1 MPGKTQ
7 RSLFTAIMTNFDTAV
22 EATEDALNSEGSAT
36 EENEKRKD
44 SLKGKV
50 TELNSAWQQLARDS
64 INSDFVKTL
73 LSTATGFVKLVDAV
87 GGLTALTPAVISL
100 IAALEFKKIASGAS
114 KLGITL
120 KGVKEYLGVLSSLSK
135 ETGESMIS
143 VFLETRTSAEMLR
156 LSLIGIGTAVSV
168 AFMAINVAQGIYQ
181 KKAQAAS
188 DASQALQNKYT
199 EEANELEELGK
210 TYSELISKTNLS
222 TDENNK
228 LTQAIDT
235 LNSKYGMNIDVTDK
249 DTESIENNTKG
260 IKENIIQKKKLAAIE
275 KKDLA
280 LSKDDLGSKIWGGS
294 GFTVESLKKAISL
307 PLSQSAEESERFLLN
322 LNKSGKVYGGKI
334 GESINQTIGATTIA
348 GYEENLRTQ
357 KELLTETTNKT
368 KEQENALKSITDEY
382 NKVIAIM
389 TTGKEAYSGILDLF
403 NQGIPITN
411 SDALALYNLGL
422 ITRAQVNYVN
432 DYNNASDEEKQKL
445 AETQTSIN
453 NNAKALAGS
462 QKTTQETVE
471 NIEKL
476 NSEIDE
482 MQKVYDS
489 LHSAVDEY
497 NSNGYLTI
505 DTLQSLLSLS
515 PEYLANLSMQN
526 GQLQVNNMSLED
538 QVNALKYNA
547 IAQLEAAKA
556 ADLNALSQGKMK
568 NVSAGAKQ
576 AIAGIGNTAVQTGA
590 QVLSSAAS
598 FENFASRVLGAVNKL
613 KAAAGQSFLGKW
625 TENAKSKEQKAV
637 ENYYNNLEDTIK
649 NLKVDTTHIGTSGKS
664 GGRKSGGGK
673 SGGGKSGSSKS
684 SSETYKAE
692 VDALYAYNNAL
703 DIAKDRVDALNDALK
718 NTDNYEEQ
726 EKYIR
731 QLINATNDQI
741 ARTND
746 LKNAQVGQINSYINQ
761 LRQQG
766 FAIDYNASKNELYIN
781 NMQHLADFTG
791 DNAKNVEK
799 IIKKIQELNKDNRSL
814 DGSIRDLTKSTKDYY
829 DKLADLP
836 EEKLKKFK
844 ELLKDFQQSQL
855 DQVQNQITDLEHA
868 MKQDPRLKALEEQ
881 IEALENQNDELDK
894 QKELEEKLLAV
905 EEAKEKL
912 ANQRRQKTVQIYR
925 EGIGWTWES
934 DIQEIEDAQKD
945 LEDAQKDLNDKIK
958 QDQLDALKAEK
969 DALEKSYQDKIDV
982 LQDFLDEQN
991 YQIDKANRNAIQ
1003 TFQKLQEEMVK
1014 FGLDNAQYLSQ
1025 ATNWLN
1031 NYNTALASLNNTV
1044 NSLMGSATA
1053 NGTLYSSSMQDRI
1066 STALSSIMPEITS
1079 TGLTLGNVDFN
1090 KISGDNSGQTIYID
1104 KIELPNVKDVDD
1116 FVEALKDLPRIASS
1130 NVTNRT

>member
-1 MPGKTQ
+1 M
-7 RSLFTAIMTNFDTAV
+7 
-22 EATEDALNSEGSAT
+22 NSSGSAMK
-36 EENEKRKD
+36 ENETYVN
-44 SLKGKV
+44 SLQGKLAD
-50 TELNSAWQQLARDS
+50 LNSAWQKLAKDS
-64 INSDFVKTL
+64 INSDFVKML
-73 LSTATGFVKLVDAV
+73 LGAATGFVKLVDAL

-100 IAALEFKKIASGAS
+100 IAALEFKKITSGAS
-114 KLGITL
+114 KLGIAL
-120 KGVKEYLGVLSSLSK
+120 KGVKEYLGILSSLSK
-135 ETGESMIS
+135 ETGKSMIS
-143 VFLETRTSAEMLR
+143 VFLETRTNAEMLR
-156 LSLIGIGTAVSV
+156 LSLVGIGTALSV

-188 DASQALQNKYT
+188 DASQALQDKYT
-199 EEANELEELGK
+199 EEANELEELGN
-210 TYSELISKTNLS
+210 TYSELMSKTSLS
-222 TDENNK
+222 ADENNK
-228 LTQAIDT
+228 LAEAIDT
-235 LNSKYGMNIDVTDK
+235 LNSKYGMNIDATDK
-249 DTESIENNTKG
+249 DTESIENNTEE

-280 LSKDDLGSKIWGGS
+280 LSKDDLGSKIFGGS
-294 GFTVESLKKAISL
+294 GFTVESLKEAISL
-307 PLSQSAEESERFLLN
+307 PLYQPGEKSERFLLN

-357 KELLTETTNKT
+357 KELLTEVTDKT
-368 KEQENALKSITDEY
+368 KEQGNALKSITDEY
-382 NKVIAIM
+382 NKVVAIM

-422 ITRAQVNYVN
+422 ITQAQVNYVY
-432 DYNNASDEEKQKL
+432 DYNNASDEEKKKL
-445 AETQTSIN
+445 AETQASIN
-453 NNAKALAGS
+453 NNAQALNES
-462 QKTTQETVE
+462 QKTTQEAVANT
-471 NIEKL
+471 EKL
-476 NSEIDE
+476 TSEIDE
-482 MQKVYDS
+482 MQKVYDA
-489 LHSAVDEY
+489 LHSAADEY

-515 PEYLANLSMQN
+515 PKYLANLSMQN

-556 ADLNALSQGKMK
+556 ADLNALSQGKME

-590 QVLSSAAS
+590 QVLSSATS

-637 ENYYNNLEDTIK
+637 ENYYNDLEDTIK
-649 NLKVDTTHIGTSGKS
+649 NLKVDTTHIGTSK
-664 GGRKSGGGK
+664 KSGGGK
-673 SGGGKSGSSKS
+673 SGKSGSSKS
-684 SSETYKAE
+684 ASETYKAE
-692 VDALYAYNNAL
+692 VDALYSYNNAL
-703 DIAKDRVDALNDALK
+703 DIAKDRVDALTDALG
-718 NTDNYEEQ
+718 NTDNFEEQ

-731 QLINATNDQI
+731 QLIDALNDQI
-741 ARTND
+741 AKTND
-746 LKNAQVGQINSYINQ
+746 LKNAQTNQINDYINQ

-766 FAIDYNASKNELYIN
+766 FSIDYNATKNELYIN

-791 DNAKNVEK
+791 DSAKNVEK

-829 DKLADLP
+829 DQLAKLP
-836 EEKLKKFK
+836 EERLKKFK

-855 DQVQNQITDLEHA
+855 DQIQNQITDLQHA
-868 MKQDPRLKALEEQ
+868 MEQDPRLKALEEQ

-894 QKELEEKLLAV
+894 QKDLEEKLLAV

-958 QDQLDALKAEK
+958 QDQLDALNAEK
-969 DALEKSYQDKIDV
+969 EALEKSYQDRIDK
-982 LQDFLDEQN
+982 LQEFLDEQN

-1003 TFQKLQEEMVK
+1003 TFQELQEEMAK
-1014 FGLDNAQYLSQ
+1014 FGLDNAEYLSQ

-1031 NYNTALASLNNTV
+1031 NYNAALSSLNNTV
-1044 NSLMGSATA
+1044 NSLMGSTTA

-1066 STALSSIMPEITS
+1066 NTALSSIMPEITS
-1079 TGLTLGNVDFN
+1079 TGLTLSNVDFS
-1090 KISGDNSGQTIYID
+1090 KLTGDNSGQTIYID
-1104 KIELPNVKDVDD
+1104 KIELPNVKDADD

>member
-1 MPGKTQ
+1 M
-7 RSLFTAIMTNFDTAV
+7 
-22 EATEDALNSEGSAT
+22 NSSGSAMK
-36 EENEKRKD
+36 ENETYVN
-44 SLKGKV
+44 SLKGKLSD
-50 TELNSAWQQLARDS
+50 LNSAWQQLAKDS
-64 INSDFVKTL
+64 INSDFVKML
-73 LSTATGFVKLVDAV
+73 LSAVTGFVKLVDAV

-100 IAALEFKKIASGAS
+100 IAALEFKRIASGAS
-114 KLGITL
+114 KLGIVL
-120 KGVKEYLGVLSSLSK
+120 KGVKEYLGILSSLSK
-135 ETGESMIS
+135 ETGKSMIS

-156 LSLIGIGTAVSV
+156 LSLVGIGTALSV

-188 DASQALQNKYT
+188 DVSQALQDKYT
-199 EEANELEELGK
+199 EEANELEELGN
-210 TYSELISKTNLS
+210 TYSELISKKSLS
-222 TDENNK
+222 ADEDNK
-228 LTQAIDT
+228 LSQAIDT
-235 LNSKYGMNIDVTDK
+235 LNSKYGMNIDATDK
-249 DTESIENNTKG
+249 DTESIENNTEAIRDNAKAK
-260 IKENIIQKKKLAAIE
+260 KEAAAIE
-275 KKDLA
+275 KRESV
-280 LSKDDLGSKIWGGS
+280 LSEDSLGDKIFGS
-294 GFTVESLKKAISL
+294 GFTVESMKNALKKPIK
-307 PLSQSAEESERFLLN
+307 SAFEEGYEEFRLN
-322 LNKSGKVYGGKI
+322 LSKQGVRY
-334 GESINQTIGATTIA
+334 EDVINPSSPPAQTIGASTIA
-348 GYEENLRTQ
+348 GYQENLQREITLREQ
-357 KELLTETTNKT
+357 VTDRT
-368 KEQENALKSITDEY
+368 KEQEKALQTIRDEY
-382 NKVIAIM
+382 NKVNKIV
-389 TTGKEAYSGILDLF
+389 TTGKEAYSGILELYK
-403 NQGIPITN
+403 QGIPITN
-411 SDALALYNLGL
+411 SDALALYNLGE
-422 ITRAQVNYVN
+422 ITRDQVSYVN
-432 DYNNASDEEKQKL
+432 DYNNASEEEKNKL
-445 AETQTSIN
+445 AEKTVKTESNTQ
-453 NNAKALAGS
+453 ALDEN
-462 QKTTQETVE
+462 QKKIQEVATNTE
-471 NIEKL
+471 NL
-476 NSEIDE
+476 NKEIDE
-482 MQKVYDS
+482 IQKAYDA

-556 ADLNALSQGKMK
+556 ADLNALSQGKME

-673 SGGGKSGSSKS
+673 SSGGKSGKS
-684 SSETYKAE
+684 ASETYKAE

-731 QLINATNDQI
+731 QLIDALNDQI
-741 ARTND
+741 AKTND
-746 LKNAQVGQINSYINQ
+746 LKNAQTNQINDYINQ

-766 FAIDYNASKNELYIN
+766 FSIDYNASKNELYIN

-791 DNAKNVEK
+791 DSAKNVEK

-855 DQVQNQITDLEHA
+855 DQVQNQITDLQYA
-868 MKQDPRLKALEEQ
+868 MEQDVRLKALEEQ

-912 ANQRRQKTVQIYR
+912 ANQRKQKNIQIFR
-925 EGIGWTWES
+925 ENQG
-934 DIQEIEDAQKD
+934 
-945 LEDAQKDLNDKIK
+945 
-958 QDQLDALKAEK
+958 
-969 DALEKSYQDKIDV
+969 
-982 LQDFLDEQN
+982 
-991 YQIDKANRNAIQ
+991 
-1003 TFQKLQEEMVK
+1003 
-1014 FGLDNAQYLSQ
+1014 
-1025 ATNWLN
+1025 
-1031 NYNTALASLNNTV
+1031 
-1044 NSLMGSATA
+1044 
-1053 NGTLYSSSMQDRI
+1053 
-1066 STALSSIMPEITS
+1066 
-1079 TGLTLGNVDFN
+1079 
-1090 KISGDNSGQTIYID
+1090 
-1104 KIELPNVKDVDD
+1104 
-1116 FVEALKDLPRIASS
+1116 
-1130 NVTNRT
+1130 